1 MVTLDSL
8 TEYLDKEL
16 KLSELP
22 DYPGAMNGLQIA
34 NGGKVSKIGAAVDAS
49 LPVFE
54 KAVAEGVDFLLVH
67 HGMFWQGAQAL
78 TGSVYKKTKM
88 AFDSGM
94 ALYSA
99 HIPLDIHPVWGNNI
113 QLARALGMNDTAAFF
128 EWKGIQLGVC
138 QEMEM
143 RLSDLK
149 SSVEKVLGSDVH
161 VCAGG
166 SEHAGKVGVITGG
179 AGSEVEA
186 VAACGIDTFIT
197 GEGPHWSYPMAE
209 ELGINVIYAGHYA
222 TETSGVR
229 ALAEHLN
236 SEFGLDSCF
245 LDHPTGL

>member
-34 NGGKVSKIGAAVDAS
+34 NGGEVRKIGAAVDAS

-54 KAVAEGVDFLLVH
+54 KAVAEGVDLLLVH

-78 TGSVYKKTKM
+78 TGSTYKKIKL
-88 AFDSGM
+88 AFDAGM

-99 HIPLDIHPVWGNNI
+99 HIPLDVHPEWGNNK
-113 QLARALGMNDTAAFF
+113 QLANALGMSNPEAFF
-128 EWKGIQLGVC
+128 EWKGIQLGIC
-138 QEMEM
+138 QEMKM
-143 RLSDLK
+143 SLSDLK
-149 SSVEKVLGSDVH
+149 SSVEKVLGGSIH

-166 SEHAGKVGVITGG
+166 SEDAGKVGVITGG

-197 GEGPHWSYPMAE
+197 GEGPHWTHPMAE
-209 ELGINVIYAGHYA
+209 ELGINIMYAGHYA
-222 TETSGVR
+222 TETFGVR

-245 LDHPTGL
+245 VDHPTGL

>member
-1 MVTLDSL
+1 MDSL

-34 NGGKVSKIGAAVDAS
+34 NAGEVSKIGAAVDAS

-54 KAVAEGVDFLLVH
+54 KAVAEGVDLLLVH

-78 TGSVYKKTKM
+78 TGSAYKKIKL
-88 AFDSGM
+88 AFDAGM

-99 HIPLDIHPVWGNNI
+99 HIPLDVHPVWGNNK
-113 QLARALGMNDTAAFF
+113 QLANALGMNNTEAFF
-128 EWKGIQLGVC
+128 DWKGIQLGVC
-138 QEMEM
+138 QEMKM
-143 RLSDLK
+143 SFTDLK
-149 SSVEKVLGSDVH
+149 SSVEKVLGGSIH

-197 GEGPHWSYPMAE
+197 GEGPHWSYPLAE
-209 ELGINVIYAGHYA
+209 ELGINIMYAGHYA
-222 TETSGVR
+222 TETFGVR
-229 ALAEHLN
+229 ALADHLN
-236 SEFGLDSCF
+236 SEFGLESCF
-245 LDHPTGL
+245 VAHPTGL